1 MREAGDWAER
11 KRDKN
16 EGDRRCAMKVLRKK
30 VLAAAALSAAMLFS
44 IAGSAASQAGTA
56 DDPAVLAADR
66 DFEQAIVKSDAAA
79 MGKLLDSDFQWIHAN
94 GKIESR
100 AQVLARMAELA
111 RRGEVIVDAGY
122 PFAGKTD
129 TRRHDYGQ
137 AAVAQ
142 TDADRNHV
150 LRVWVKR
157 PAGWRALVYQEVQ
170 SLDAPP
176 KMTPSAGKECQNP
189 CKSVPYTPKTE
200 TQRAVIEA
208 YRGLETSA
216 MTHDAADWD
225 AHTGEEFVAASSYSD
240 RLLDKPTRM
249 AELKRAN
256 MAGLAPTPLASAT
269 LFEFGDAVVMR
280 SRHVPDQGKPLEVTR
295 VWVKRDGK
303 WVEVA
308 SYQTAVQGGAS

>member
-16 EGDRRCAMKVLRKK
+16 EDDRRCAMKVLRKK

-44 IAGSAASQAGTA
+44 AARPAAAA

-66 DFEQAIVKSDAAA
+66 DFVQAAAKSDAAA
-79 MGKLLDSDFQWIHAN
+79 LGKLLDTDFVWIDASGTKAN
-94 GKIESR
+94 R
-100 AQVLARMAELA
+100 AQVLGSVPKLIINRQAPEN
-111 RRGEVIVDAGY
+111 
-122 PFAGKTD
+122 
-129 TRRHDYGQ
+129 RHDYDYGQ
-137 AAVAQ
+137 VGVVR
-142 TDADRNHV
+142 TDSARLHV
-150 LRVWVKR
+150 MRVWVKR
-157 PAGWRALVYQEVQ
+157 PAGWRALVYQEVL
-170 SLDAPP
+170 SLEAPP
-176 KMTPSAGKECQNP
+176 KMTPSSSKECQNP

-308 SYQTAVQGGAS
+308 SYQTAVQGGGAS

>member
-129 TRRHDYGQ
+129 TRRHGYGR
-137 AAVAQ
+137 VEVVQ
-142 TDADRNHV
+142 TDNGKLHV
-150 LRVWVKR
+150 MRVWVKR

-170 SLDAPP
+170 SLDGPP
-176 KMTPSAGKECQNP
+176 KMTPSSSKECQNP
-189 CKSVPYTPKTE
+189 CKSVPYRPKTE

-216 MTHDAADWD
+216 MTHDAAAWD
-225 AHTGEEFVAASSYSD
+225 AQTGEEFVAASSYSD

-280 SRHVPDQGKPLEVTR
+280 SRHVPDQGKLREVTR
-295 VWVKRDGK
+295 AWVKRIG
-303 WVEVA
+303 
-308 SYQTAVQGGAS
+308 